1 MDFFALVVDFVLG
14 IRRDNIPFGQVEK
27 RERRLK
33 TGYFA
38 RFIVAG
44 QPVAYLNAER
54 LSTVGVCCALLSIQ
68 IRKNLK
74 VDCP

>member
-1 MDFFALVVDFVLG
+1 MDFFALVVDFVPG
-14 IRRDNIPFGQVEK
+14 IRIDDIPFGQIEK
-27 RERRLK
+27 RERPLK
-33 TGYFA
+33 AGYFA

-44 QPVAYLNAER
+44 QPAAYLNAER

-68 IRKNLK
+68 IRKNLR